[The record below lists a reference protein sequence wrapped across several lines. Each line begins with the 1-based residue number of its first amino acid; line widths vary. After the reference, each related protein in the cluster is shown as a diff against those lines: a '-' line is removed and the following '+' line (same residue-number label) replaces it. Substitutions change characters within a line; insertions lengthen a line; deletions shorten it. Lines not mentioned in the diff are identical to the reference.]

1 MGTVMRYKS
10 LNFSS
15 ETDYISVMKA
25 CVVAVITELGD
36 MLLVRPTSRAGS
48 HRASGTAV
56 ISPKLC
62 KIQP

>member
-15 ETDYISVMKA
+15 ETDYISVTKA

-48 HRASGTAV
+48 RKASETAV